1 MNWYLVIKFLHI
13 LAIAI
18 TTGGLFARQLVRANA
33 KKTDEINVTASL
45 TQAALRIDRLM
56 VIPWSALMII
66 FGVVLALIQN
76 WPIFGFLQG
85 AAQNWLLVSNIL
97 LIIMQA
103 VIFGVFLP
111 HNKKVEALMKSSLAE
126 GRVSLELTAALDNR
140 KNSLAHH
147 VEEIVIIFVAALM
160 VLKPF

>member
-18 TTGGLFARQLVRANA
+18 TTGGMFARQLVRANA
-33 KKTDEINVTASL
+33 KKADDIKVTASL
-45 TQAALRIDRLM
+45 THIALRIDRLM
-56 VIPWSALMII
+56 VIPWSSLMIT

-76 WPIFGFLQG
+76 WPIFGFFQG
-85 AAQNWLLVSNIL
+85 STQNWLLVSNIL

-111 HNKKVEALMKSSLAE
+111 HNKKVAVILKSALAE
-126 GRVSLELTAALDNR
+126 GSVTPELSTILDDNVN
-140 KNSLAHH
+140 KLAHH
-147 VEEIVIIFVAALM
+147 IEEGIIILVAALM

>member
-18 TTGGLFARQLVRANA
+18 TTGGMFARQLVRANA
-33 KKTDEINVTASL
+33 KKTDDIKVTASL
-45 TQAALRIDRLM
+45 THTALRIDRLM
-56 VIPWSALMII
+56 VIPWSSLMIVLGVLLALM
-66 FGVVLALIQN
+66 QN

-85 AAQNWLLVSNIL
+85 STQNWLLVSIIL

-103 VIFGVFLP
+103 MIFGVFIP
-111 HNKKVEALMKSSLAE
+111 HNKKVEALLKSSLAE
-126 GRVSLELTAALDNR
+126 GRVSQELTAALDNR
-140 KNSLAHH
+140 KNCLAHH
-147 VEEIVIIFVAALM
+147 VEEIIIILVAALM

>member
-1 MNWYLVIKFLHI
+1 MNWYLVVKFFHI
-13 LAIAI
+13 LAITI
-18 TTGGLFARQLVRANA
+18 TIGGMFARQLVRVNA

-56 VIPWSALMII
+56 VIPWSGLMII

-85 AAQNWLLVSNIL
+85 AAQNWLFVSNVL
-97 LIIMQA
+97 LILMQIA
-103 VIFGVFLP
+103 IFNVFLP
-111 HNKKVEALMKSSLAE
+111 HNKKVAVILESALAE
-126 GRVSLELTAALDNR
+126 GSVTPELSAILDDKVN
-140 KNSLAHH
+140 KLAHH
-147 VEEIVIIFVAALM
+147 VEEIVIILIAALM